1 VAIRTAETLK
11 YICNTFHALK
21 ITFANE
27 VGNICQALGVDSH
40 EVMSLFCRDTK
51 LNISP
56 AYLKPGFA
64 FGGSCLP
71 KDLRALLYQAN
82 ALDIQTPLLSAI
94 MQSNQFQIQRA
105 IDFVTD
111 TGAKK
116 VGLLGLTFKTGTDD
130 LRESPL
136 VNLCEALIGKGFH
149 VSVYDPNLVI
159 GNLVGANKAY
169 IEEQIP
175 HIGRLLCDS
184 FDALTAESKLLI
196 LGNRYECL
204 KEKLLSLDG
213 KVKILDL
220 VRFFD
225 RTETPPSYQGICW

>member
-1 VAIRTAETLK
+1 MTIKTAETLK

-27 VGNICQALGVDSH
+27 IGNICQALGVDSH

-71 KDLRALLYQAN
+71 KDLRALLYQAKT
-82 ALDIQTPLLSAI
+82 LDIQTPLLSAI
-94 MQSNQFQIQRA
+94 MQSNQVQTQRA

-111 TGAKK
+111 SGARK
-116 VGLLGLTFKTGTDD
+116 VGLLGLTFKAGTDD

-136 VNLCEALIGKGFH
+136 VTLCEALIGKGFH
-149 VSVYDPNLVI
+149 VTVYDPNLVI

-175 HIGRLLCDS
+175 HIGQLLCDS
-184 FDALTAESKLLI
+184 IDEMIAKNELLI
-196 LGNRYECL
+196 LGNGCDSL
-204 KEKLLSLDG
+204 KNKLVAS
-213 KVKILDL
+213 
-220 VRFFD
+220 
-225 RTETPPSYQGICW
+225 